1 MNTSEEIKQAKQLLK
16 DNGYFVDNL
25 WHIDDVKYGANSE
38 EKYFECSDKLS
49 YQILSDAIEQD
60 HINENIFF
68 KIRSI
73 VAIEK
78 LKLTN

>member
-1 MNTSEEIKQAKQLLK
+1 MYTNKEIKQAKQLLK

-38 EKYFECSDKLS
+38 KEYFECSNELA

-60 HINENIFF
+60 HINECIHESIEMIIDWEKKNI
-68 KIRSI
+68 
-73 VAIEK
+73 
-78 LKLTN
+78 N